1 MWSRAACVRVLEN
14 EYHDINPRQRREIL
28 FMSCGARTLTCFVVA
43 MLLGLLGLLL
53 DAHQFFML
61 RFRCLGLAR
70 FFLGRASEGAVRR
83 RRPSRWRESHHRAKG
98 GLEEK
103 RDLCL

>member
-1 MWSRAACVRVLEN
+1 MDWLALALLNYYLVLC
-14 EYHDINPRQRREIL
+14 PPASIL
-28 FMSCGARTLTCFVVA
+28 FHASLGDLCGI
-43 MLLGLLGLLL
+43 LLRLSPRRLHRLLGLLL

-61 RFRCLGLAR
+61 RFRFLGLAR
-70 FFLGRASEGAVRR
+70 FRLGRASEGAVRR